1 MRHLPALSLLL
12 LLAACAAPAP
22 APVVTAS
29 AAAPAPAAAA
39 STTDVKMVCHREES
53 VGTNMK
59 HTVCEPENN
68 DSFDAQQIARGVADQ
83 NTRVN
88 PSAVHTTGH

>member
-1 MRHLPALSLLL
+1 MRHLTALSFAL
-12 LLAACAAPAP
+12 LLAACADP
-22 APVVTAS
+22 APVKTAS
-29 AAAPAPAAAA
+29 AATPAPAA
-39 STTDVKMVCHREES
+39 STPDVKMVCHREES

-68 DSFDAQQIARGVADQ
+68 DSSDAQALTRTLADQ